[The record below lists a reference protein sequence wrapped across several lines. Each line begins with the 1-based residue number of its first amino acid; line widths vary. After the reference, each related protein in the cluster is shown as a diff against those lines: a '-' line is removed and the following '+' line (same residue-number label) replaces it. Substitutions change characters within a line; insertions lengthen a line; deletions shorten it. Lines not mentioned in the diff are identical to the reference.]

1 MIFSSIYI
9 INLLILIFLSFN
21 VIAASNINQFAICKP
36 LTELAPHPPNISPVT
51 GDSIQLFANDAVFQ
65 EKLGISTFSGNV
77 LVQRQDQIL
86 NANTVIYNVN
96 NEIVDAESDF
106 TFWDKD
112 FIIQGDK
119 AQLRPNDEAEMDLV
133 NYWLLT
139 RRARG
144 YAKKFT
150 QVSKDVVRL
159 EKATYTTCDP
169 HKEVWRIDGRKI
181 KLDQATEMGV
191 ARDVKLRIKGV
202 PVLYLPYISFPLT
215 DKRKSGF
222 LFPEVGNSDETG
234 TEFNIP
240 YYINLA
246 PNYDL
251 TVTPRIMSRRGFLL
265 NNEFRYL
272 TEKTEGKLEIEYL
285 PYDLSLKRERGSI
298 GFFHNGA
305 ITDRFSTN
313 IFINHVS
320 DQRYFEEL
328 GSNITIASITH
339 LEQRADLYYSGNGWM
354 GLGRVQ
360 KFQVLD
366 PNPAARPYQRL
377 PQLMFQ
383 TVLPEFNRR
392 LNFGMKAELV
402 RFDRDIE
409 VIKGAIGN
417 RVDLKSTFSYP
428 WRTPGTFV
436 VPSLALRYTHYDL
449 DHTEPNDEAATYNR
463 MLFTTTLDSGL
474 FLERPVNIFGKN
486 MVQTLEPR
494 VFYRYTPY
502 SDQSE
507 IPIFD
512 TAPFELSYLQLFREE
527 NLSGPDRIEDGHR
540 ISVGVS
546 SRLLGS
552 ETGLEHLRF
561 SIGQYHY
568 LNDRRVS
575 LPNYPLPLED
585 NSSIV
590 MELASEFAKDWR
602 VSSTFRWNPNIDNT
616 EYSVW
621 RLQYNPDNEHIF
633 NFSYRFR
640 DRVLDQTDTSFI
652 WSLGSRWNI
661 LGRVNYSLPDEK
673 TLESFAGIEY
683 RSCCWAIRAITR
695 RYLNNIDGFG
705 YYNGYFIQFQLT
717 GLGKIGK
724 KSNIFLQESIPGFYD
739 NF

>member
-1 MIFSSIYI
+1 MILSNIYI
-9 INLLILIFLSFN
+9 YLLILIFLSSN
-21 VIAASNINQFAICKP
+21 VIAASNSNQFAICKP
-36 LTELAPHPPNISPVT
+36 LTELAPHPPNLSPVT
-51 GDSIQLFANDAVFQ
+51 GDNIQVFANDATYQ
-65 EKLGISTFSGNV
+65 EKIGISTFSGNV
-77 LVQRQDQIL
+77 VVQRQDQIL
-86 NANTVIYNVN
+86 KANTVIYNTN
-96 NEIVDAESDF
+96 NEIVDAKSNF
-106 TFWDKD
+106 TFWNKD
-112 FIIQGDK
+112 FIIQGSK
-119 AQLRPNDEAEMDLV
+119 AQIRPNDQAEMDLAT
-133 NYWLLT
+133 YWLLT

-144 YAKKFT
+144 YAKKLT
-150 QVSKDVVRL
+150 QVSKDIVRL
-159 EKATYTTCDP
+159 ERATYTTCDP
-169 HKEVWRIDGRKI
+169 QNEFWRMEGRKI
-181 KLDQATEMGV
+181 MLDQAKEIGI
-191 ARDVKLRIKGV
+191 ARDVKLRILGV
-202 PVLYLPYISFPLT
+202 PVFYTPYISFPLT

-222 LFPEVGNSDETG
+222 LFPQIGNSDETG

-265 NNEFRYL
+265 NSELRYL
-272 TEKTEGKLEIEYL
+272 TEKNEGKLEIEYL
-285 PYDLSLKRERGSI
+285 PYDLSLQRERGSI
-298 GFFHNGA
+298 AFLHNGA
-305 ITDRFSTN
+305 ITDRLSSN

-377 PQLMFQ
+377 PQLMLQ
-383 TVLPEFNRR
+383 TMLPEYNRR
-392 LNFGMKAELV
+392 LNIGMKAELV
-402 RFDRDIE
+402 RFDRDTE

-417 RVDLKSTFSYP
+417 RIDFKSIFSYP
-428 WRTPGTFV
+428 WRTPGAFV
-436 VPSLALRYTHYDL
+436 IPTLAWRYTHYDL

-463 MLFTTTLDSGL
+463 MLFTATADSGL
-474 FLERPVNIFGKN
+474 FLERPLNIFGKN
-486 MVQTLEPR
+486 LIQTLEPR
-494 VFYRYTPY
+494 VFYRYAPY
-502 SDQSE
+502 RDQSE

-512 TAPFELSYLQLFREE
+512 TAAFELSYLQLFREE

-540 ISVGVS
+540 ISVGIS
-546 SRLLGS
+546 SRLLNGD
-552 ETGLEHLRF
+552 TGLEHLRF
-561 SIGQYHY
+561 SIGQYRY
-568 LNDRRVS
+568 LNERRVS
-575 LPNYPLPLED
+575 LPNQALPLED
-585 NSSIV
+585 NSSVV

-602 VSSTFRWNPNIDNT
+602 ISSTFRWNPNTQNT

-621 RLQYNPDNEHIF
+621 RLQYNPDNEHIL

-640 DRVLDQTDTSFI
+640 DNVLDQTDTSFI

-683 RSCCWAIRAITR
+683 RSCCWALRAITR

-705 YYNGYFIQFQLT
+705 YYNGFFLQLQLT

-724 KSNIFLQESIPGFYD
+724 KSGIFLQESIPGFYD

>member
-1 MIFSSIYI
+1 MIFSNIYI
-9 INLLILIFLSFN
+9 YLLILIFLSSN
-21 VIAASNINQFAICKP
+21 VIAASNTNQFAICKP
-36 LTELAPHPPNISPVT
+36 LTELAPHSPNISPVT
-51 GDSIQLFANDAVFQ
+51 GDTIQVFANDAIYQ
-65 EKLGISTFSGNV
+65 EKIGISTFSGNV
-77 LVQRQDQIL
+77 VIQRQDQIL
-86 NANTVIYNVN
+86 KAKTVIYNTN
-96 NEIVDAESDF
+96 NEIVDAKSNF

-112 FIIQGDK
+112 FIIKGSK
-119 AQLRPNDEAEMDLV
+119 AQLRPNDQAEMDLAT
-133 NYWLLT
+133 YWLLS

-144 YAKKFT
+144 YAKKLT
-150 QVSKDVVRL
+150 QVSKDIVRL

-169 HKEVWRIDGRKI
+169 NNEIWRMEGRKI
-181 KLDQATEMGV
+181 MLDQAKEIGI
-191 ARDVKLRIKGV
+191 ARDVKIRILGI
-202 PVLYLPYISFPLT
+202 PIFYTPYISFPLT
-215 DKRKSGF
+215 NKRKSGF
-222 LFPEVGNSDETG
+222 LFPQIGNSDETG

-251 TVTPRIMSRRGFLL
+251 TVTPRIMSRRGVLL
-265 NNEFRYL
+265 NNELRYV

-285 PYDLSLKRERGSI
+285 PYDLSLQRERGSI
-298 GFFHNGA
+298 AFLHNGA
-305 ITDRFSTN
+305 ITDRISTN

-377 PQLMFQ
+377 PQLMLQ
-383 TVLPEFNRR
+383 TMLPEYNRR
-392 LNFGMKAELV
+392 LNIGMKAELV
-402 RFDRDIE
+402 RFDRDTE

-417 RVDLKSTFSYP
+417 RIDFKSIFSYP
-428 WRTPGTFV
+428 WRTPGAFV
-436 VPSLALRYTHYDL
+436 VPTLAWRYTHYDL

-463 MLFTTTLDSGL
+463 MLFTTSVDSGL
-474 FLERPVNIFGKN
+474 FLERPLNIFGQN
-486 MVQTLEPR
+486 MIQTLEPR
-494 VFYRYTPY
+494 VFYRYAPY
-502 SDQSE
+502 RDQSE

-512 TAPFELSYLQLFREE
+512 TAAFELSYLQLFREE

-540 ISVGVS
+540 ISAGIS
-546 SRLLGS
+546 SRFLDS

-561 SIGQYHY
+561 SIGQYRY
-568 LNDRRVS
+568 LNERHVS
-575 LPNYPLPLED
+575 LPNQALPLED
-585 NSSIV
+585 TSNIV
-590 MELASEFAKDWR
+590 MELASEFAKNWR
-602 VSSTFRWNPNIDNT
+602 VSSTFRWNPNTQNT

-621 RLQYNPDNEHIF
+621 RLQYNRDNEHIL

-640 DRVLDQTDTSFI
+640 DNVLDQTDTSFI

-661 LGRVNYSLPDEK
+661 LGRVNYSLPNEK

-683 RSCCWAIRAITR
+683 RSCCWALRAISR
-695 RYLNNIDGFG
+695 RYLNNIDGVG
-705 YYNGYFIQFQLT
+705 YYNGFFLQLQLT

-724 KSNIFLQESIPGFYD
+724 KSGIFLQESIPGFYD
-739 NF
+739 DF